1 MFFQIKEFIKNK
13 NSYYQ
18 SLNKLLQFLTV
29 LLIIGSLLDFYF
41 NNSSLDLTL
50 KLHNDSF
57 ELIYIFYGSIILFL
71 LKILFNLFLIINYFR
86 YRALKSYSDN
96 TLPTLTI
103 IVPAF
108 NESQFVYNTLES
120 IVKSNYPKSKLK
132 IISIDDGSE
141 DDTWIWMCKAK
152 EKYND
157 LISIYKQSNNQ
168 GKKAALYRGFL
179 LSQSEILVT
188 IDSDSIVKKDTLR
201 NLVSPFIY
209 NANCGAVAGNVKIFN
224 SEKNIIPKML
234 NISFA
239 ISFEFIRAAQSNMK
253 TVLCTPGALSA
264 YRKNIVMNY
273 LDEWRNQKFFGVL
286 TDIGEDRTLSNMIL
300 KNGSDILYQSN
311 AVVYTVVP
319 ENYKNLSK
327 MFLRWERSKVIENFK
342 MLKFILKNCRNN
354 DNIRLRILFVNE
366 FVNLISSI
374 PIFLLMIYVLY
385 LNTRIFI
392 SSALIT
398 VSFFS
403 FFPAIYYWFLN
414 KKNPI
419 LIFTYNFFY
428 FFTLSWIT
436 PFSILTAAKKGWLTR
451 SIKK

>member
-1 MFFQIKEFIKNK
+1 
-13 NSYYQ
+13 
-18 SLNKLLQFLTV
+18 
-29 LLIIGSLLDFYF
+29 
-41 NNSSLDLTL
+41 
-50 KLHNDSF
+50 
-57 ELIYIFYGSIILFL
+57 
-71 LKILFNLFLIINYFR
+71 
-86 YRALKSYSDN
+86 
-96 TLPTLTI
+96 
-103 IVPAF
+103 
-108 NESQFVYNTLES
+108 
-120 IVKSNYPKSKLK
+120 
-132 IISIDDGSE
+132 
-141 DDTWIWMCKAK
+141 MCKAK

-354 DNIRLRILFVNE
+354 DNLRLRILFVNE